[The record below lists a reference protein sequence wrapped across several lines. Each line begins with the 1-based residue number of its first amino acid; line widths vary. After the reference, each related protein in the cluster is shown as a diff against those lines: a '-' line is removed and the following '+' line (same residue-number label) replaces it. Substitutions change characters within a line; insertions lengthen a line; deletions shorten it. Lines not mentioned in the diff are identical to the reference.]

1 MAKVQIYTSNT
12 CGYCHMAKDFFEE
25 NNIEYTELNVSENVE
40 ARKELMKKVYMSVPV
55 IIVGEEEI
63 LGFDKDRIVQIL
75 GI

>member
-40 ARKELMKKVYMSVPV
+40 ARKELMKKGYMSVPV
-55 IIVGEEEI
+55 IIIEEEEI

>member
-25 NNIEYTELNVSENVE
+25 NYIEYTELNVSENVE
-40 ARKELMKKVYMSVPV
+40 ARKELMKKGYMSVPV
-55 IIVGEEEI
+55 IIIGEEEI